1 MITLKVLIEDT
12 TFNPDLECEHG
23 LSLYVETPTL
33 KFIFDCGQSDL
44 AWKNAEKLGV
54 DLKKINFV
62 VISHA
67 HFDHAG
73 GFPALTKFVKPKF
86 IYTGRNFWQE
96 KFSKTADGFK
106 YRGAGFTFQDL
117 ARWKI
122 EQKVCDDILQLD
134 NDSWL
139 IGNFQRWY
147 KFETIPEKFVRGEN
161 KIADNFDDEICLVLR
176 EGDGVA
182 VVVACS
188 HVGILNIVSTVQ
200 KRLDLPIKSLI
211 GGVHLLNASDERIE
225 KTFDTLE
232 NLGVQSF
239 KLCHCSGDKI
249 RTKFSTGSFLEF

>member
-1 MITLKVLIEDT
+1 MTTIKVLVEDT
-12 TFNPDLECEHG
+12 AADSTLETEHG
-23 LSLYVETPTL
+23 LSLYIETPTQ

-44 AWKNAEKLGV
+44 AWKNAAKLGV
-54 DLKKINFV
+54 DLTQIKFV
-62 VISHA
+62 VISHS
-67 HFDHAG
+67 HYDHAG
-73 GFPALTKFVKPKF
+73 GFPAILKFAAPKV

-96 KFSKTADGFK
+96 KFSVTAEGYK

-117 ARWKI
+117 ARWRI
-122 EQKVCDDILQLD
+122 EQKICDDILELD
-134 NDSWL
+134 ADSWL

-161 KIADNFDDEICLVLR
+161 KIPDNFDDEICLVLR

-211 GGVHLLNASDERIE
+211 GGIHLLDADDNRIE
-225 KTFDTLE
+225 KTLDLLE
-232 NLGVQSF
+232 SFGVKRF
-239 KLCHCSGDKI
+239 ALCHCSGDKI
-249 RTKFSTGSFLEF
+249 RTKFSAGSVLEI